1 MDWIITES
9 SGDHT
14 IGNKQNQ
21 IVIVN
26 IRCKGKFPKWQKI
39 NFFLESVTDSMLD
52 SLIEDHDYVAVVFYQ
67 KDDEKSEVKM
77 CADKRG

>member
-14 IGNKQNQ
+14 IGNKRNQ

-26 IRCKGKFPKWQKI
+26 IRCKGKFPKWQKFK
-39 NFFLESVTDSMLD
+39 FFLESVTDSMLD

-67 KDDEKSEVKM
+67 KDEQKSEVKM
-77 CADKRG
+77 